1 MNQSDFSIIVP
12 VYNEAD
18 AIESTVKRL
27 LAVLHQ
33 EEKWELILVNDGSTD
48 GTGAILIALEKM
60 DERISVLTHTKNSGY
75 GKALKTG
82 IKSAQSENVI
92 ITDADGTYP
101 IESIPELLSFYD
113 AYDMVVGARTGEDVS
128 YPFIKKIPKFFLR
141 LWIRYLTQSKVPDFN
156 SGLRVFHRSVAED
169 CWDLLPNGFSF
180 TTTTTMHALFT
191 NKKVKFFPISYYNR
205 IGKSKIHPIKDTL
218 RFFRLV
224 SRLGFKFVPLR
235 LLLPFLLVF
244 IALLGYLL

>member
-1 MNQSDFSIIVP
+1 M
-12 VYNEAD
+12 
-18 AIESTVKRL
+18 
-27 LAVLHQ
+27 HQ

-48 GTGAILIALEKM
+48 GTGAILLNLEKTE
-60 DERISVLTHTKNSGY
+60 ERIKVLVHPKNSGY

-82 IKSAQSENVI
+82 IKSAQSENII

-101 IESIPELLSFYD
+101 IESIPDLLNLYD
-113 AYDMVVGARTGEDVS
+113 ACDMAVGARTGEDVS
-128 YPFIKKIPKFFLR
+128 YPFIKKIPKFFLL

-169 CWDLLPNGFSF
+169 CWALLPNGFSF

-191 NKKVKFFPISYYNR
+191 NKKVEFFPISYYNR

-235 LLLPFLLVF
+235 LLLPFLLSLVAVAAYSVF
-244 IALLGYLL
+244 